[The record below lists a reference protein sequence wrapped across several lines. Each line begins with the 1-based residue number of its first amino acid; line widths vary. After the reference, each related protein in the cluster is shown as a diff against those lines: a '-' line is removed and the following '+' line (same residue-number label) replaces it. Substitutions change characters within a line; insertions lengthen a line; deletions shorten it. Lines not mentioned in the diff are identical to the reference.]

1 MEVTENNEEDGSDE
15 SFINE
20 DGEGGLE
27 VPVNPTEKTALM
39 LCVT

>member
-1 MEVTENNEEDGSDE
+1 MKVRIKFAKYGV
-15 SFINE
+15 
-20 DGEGGLE
+20 GEGGLE